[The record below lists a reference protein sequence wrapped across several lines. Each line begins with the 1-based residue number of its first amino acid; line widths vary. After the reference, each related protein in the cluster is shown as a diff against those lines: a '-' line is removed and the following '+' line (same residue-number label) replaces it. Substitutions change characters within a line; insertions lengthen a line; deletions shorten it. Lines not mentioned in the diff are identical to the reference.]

1 MFKNLSPEDKVTLIQ
16 HLDEL
21 RKVLIISLIA
31 VVVAAFGCFY
41 FSDQILD
48 YIKQPLTN
56 LNLKLYFIG
65 VAEGFF
71 IKLKLSLI
79 AGLVVA
85 FPVITL
91 ALWRFIKPALYPSE
105 RKYVY
110 ILYPITVLLFVG
122 GVIFSYL
129 TVLQVALKFLI
140 FVSGGLE
147 PMITVDKYVSFVIA
161 FTIPFGFVFELPV
174 VVYFLTKIGV
184 VTPGWLKKNRKYALL
199 IIFVLAAALTPGPD
213 PISQCLM
220 GIPVYLLYEISII
233 VSGLARPN
241 RERKEQEEIES
252 NDNRVD
258 LDDEK
263 VAAASGESKE

>member
-1 MFKNLSPEDKVTLIQ
+1 MFNHLSPDEKVTLIQ

-21 RKVLIISLIA
+21 RKVL
-31 VVVAAFGCFY
+31 VVSMVAIVIAAFGCFY
-41 FSDQILD
+41 FSDQLLT

-56 LNLKLYFIG
+56 LNLQLYYIG

-85 FPVITL
+85 FPVVSL
-91 ALWRFIKPALYPSE
+91 ALWRFVKPALYPGE

-110 ILYPITVLLFVG
+110 ILYPVTVLLFVG
-122 GVIFSYL
+122 GVVFSYL

-140 FVSGGLE
+140 FVASGLE

-161 FTIPFGFVFELPV
+161 FTLPFGFVFELPV
-174 VVYFLTKIGV
+174 IVYFLTKIGV
-184 VTPGWLKKNRKYALL
+184 VTPAWLALNRKYALL

-220 GIPVYLLYEISII
+220 GVPVYLLYELSII
-233 VSGLARPN
+233 VSRLARP
-241 RERKEQEEIES
+241 
-252 NDNRVD
+252 
-258 LDDEK
+258 
-263 VAAASGESKE
+263 SKERISAMEVDEIRADLEDESTDTNQNDKI

>member
-1 MFKNLSPEDKVTLIQ
+1 MFNSLSPDDKVTLVE

-21 RKVLIISLIA
+21 RKALLISLVTI
-31 VVVAAFGCFY
+31 VIAAFGCFY
-41 FSDQILD
+41 FSDQILS

-56 LNLKLYFIG
+56 LNLQLYYIG

-79 AGLVVA
+79 AGLVVS
-85 FPVITL
+85 FPIVSL
-91 ALWRFIKPALYPSE
+91 SFWRFIKPALYPSE

-140 FVSGGLE
+140 LIAGGLE

-174 VVYFLTKIGV
+174 IVYFLTKIGV
-184 VTPGWLKKNRKYALL
+184 VTPQWLTQNRKYALL
-199 IIFVLAAALTPGPD
+199 AIFVLAAALTPGPD

-220 GIPVYLLYEISII
+220 GIPVYLLYELSII
-233 VSGLARPN
+233 VSRLARPS
-241 RERKEQEEIES
+241 REREQKEHEDEELRADLES
-252 NDNRVD
+252 
-258 LDDEK
+258 
-263 VAAASGESKE
+263 ESPSVK